1 MRSIGPRFACGT
13 RSRERRERRGARV
26 TRAALRR
33 KLDRVKL
40 TSSHESGRVS
50 PVALIALAVLLVG
63 LAAWASSWHALPKL
77 PAFGGARAGGSASPP
92 DTSSDAVIDR
102 ALAIAGAD
110 SARMRAKWHDDVR
123 DMDLTPLDHKQRDVF
138 LRFANAERCTC
149 GCGFSL
155 AGCRASD
162 MTCETSGPRL
172 SALLDSVRSG
182 SLRNANGLGSRP

>member
-1 MRSIGPRFACGT
+1 
-13 RSRERRERRGARV
+13 V

-40 TSSHESGRVS
+40 TSSHASGRVS
-50 PVALIALAVLLVG
+50 PVALVALAVLLVG
-63 LAAWASSWHALPKL
+63 LAVWASSWHALPKL
-77 PAFGGARAGGSASPP
+77 PGFGGGSAGGTGSSTAP
-92 DTSSDAVIDR
+92 DTTSDAVIDR

-110 SARMRAKWHDDVR
+110 SARMRARWHDDVR
-123 DMDLTPLDHKQRDVF
+123 GFDLDRLDANKRDVF

-172 SALLDSVRSG
+172 TALLDSVRSG